1 MARENDEGGDTGAEE
16 EEDEE
21 MYGYGEEE
29 EDEIA
34 EEPEGMGRHNGYYKQ

>member
-1 MARENDEGGDTGAEE
+1 
-16 EEDEE
+16 

-34 EEPEGMGRHNGYYKQ
+34 EEPEGRHNGYYKQWVHSL